1 MQIAILGGRPADVRS
16 LVSLGA
22 ARGHSFVVTQP
33 VPDAFSSEDG
43 PDALLIHADE
53 QSEVTRDALAAIR
66 SEPHFQRAVA
76 IASLSAEQLL
86 RGDATRLE
94 FDDFVVRP
102 HAEAEVLERVRR
114 HRRRSA
120 SLLPEPSL
128 HFPGFSIDRIGHGVY
143 VGNQP
148 VALTVR
154 EFALLAYFSIR
165 PGRVLSREDLLR
177 EVWGY
182 AYEGGPRTVDIHVRR
197 LRKKLGAALPI
208 ETLRGL
214 GYKLSALPEIEAKSG
229 PRGELSL
236 AV

>member
-1 MQIAILGGRPADVRS
+1 MQISILGGRPSDVRW
-16 LVSLGA
+16 LASLGA
-22 ARGHSFVVTQP
+22 ARGHAFAVAQHA
-33 VPDAFSSEDG
+33 PDGSSSEDG
-43 PDALLIHADE
+43 PTALVIHADD
-53 QSEVTRDALAAIR
+53 QLEVTRDALGAIR
-66 SEPHFQRAVA
+66 VEPHFQRAVA
-76 IASLSAEQLL
+76 IASLSAEQLA
-86 RGDATRLE
+86 RGDASRLE

-102 HAEAEVLERVRR
+102 HVDAEVLERVRW

-128 HFPGFSIDRIGHGVY
+128 QFPGFSIDRVGHGVY

-154 EFALLAYFSIR
+154 EFALLAYFSTR

-182 AYEGGPRTVDIHVRR
+182 SYDGGPRTVDIHVRR
-197 LRKKLGAALPI
+197 LRKKLGTALPI

-214 GYKLSALPEIEAKSG
+214 GYKLDALPEIEAKSG